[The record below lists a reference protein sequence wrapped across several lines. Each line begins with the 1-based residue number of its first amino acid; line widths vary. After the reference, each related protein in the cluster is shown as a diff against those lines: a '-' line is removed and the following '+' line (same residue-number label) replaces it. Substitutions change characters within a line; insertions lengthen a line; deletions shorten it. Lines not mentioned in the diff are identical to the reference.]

1 MSTNLDLFLKTLPQQ
16 PGVYQ
21 FYDKNDKI
29 LYVGKAINLK
39 KRVASYFSKNHDNA
53 KTKILVS
60 KIKDIKH
67 IVVETETDALLLEN
81 NLIKKYQPRY
91 NIMLKDDKTYP
102 WICIKK
108 EHFPRVFLTRN
119 VIKDGSEY
127 HGPYASV
134 RTANALLD
142 VIKELFPLRTCTF
155 DLSDKNIKQKKYKLC
170 LDYHIGKCLGPCEAL
185 QTEADYNQSIAEIK
199 NIIKGNFKEAL
210 LKFEKLMHQY
220 AVDLKFEEAQLI
232 KEKIKLLGNYQ
243 SKSTIVSPTINNVDV
258 FSIVSDNSFG
268 YVNFLKIA
276 NGSIIQSHTTEI
288 KKKLDESDKELL
300 EFAIIAIRDKFHSQ
314 SKELY
319 VPFKVDLINDLKI
332 TIPKIGDK
340 KHIIELSQKNAQY
353 YRFEHLKQLKIVDP
367 ERHSNRILK
376 QLQQDLRLKEMPIH
390 IECFDNSNL
399 QGTNPVASCV
409 VFKNAKPT
417 KNEYR
422 HFHIKTV
429 EGPDDFAS
437 MEEVVFRRYKRMI
450 DESLTLPNLIIV
462 DGGKGQLS
470 SAVKS
475 LELLGIY
482 DKVAII
488 GIAKRLEEIYYPKD
502 SVPLYLDK
510 KSESL
515 KIIQHLRNEAHRFGL
530 TFHRKVRSKNAIQN
544 ELEQIAGIGK
554 ETSDSLLKKFKS
566 IKRLKMLSL
575 ETLAEEIGISKA
587 KKIYTHLHQIM

>member
-1 MSTNLDLFLKTLPQQ
+1 MTLDLNLLLKTLPPQA
-16 PGVYQ
+16 GVYQ

-60 KIKDIKH
+60 KIVDIKH

-102 WICIKK
+102 WICIKN
-108 EHFPRVFLTRN
+108 EAFPRVFLTRN
-119 VIKDGSEY
+119 VVKDGSEY
-127 HGPYASV
+127 FGPYASV

-142 VIKELFPLRTCTF
+142 LIKELFPLRTCTF
-155 DLSDKNIKQKKYKLC
+155 DLNKKNIIQRKYKLC

-185 QTEADYNQSIAEIK
+185 QTASDYNQSVVEIK
-199 NIIKGNFKEAL
+199 NIIKGNFKDAL
-210 LKFEKLMHQY
+210 IKFDTLMHQFS
-220 AVDLKFEEAQLI
+220 AELKFEEAQLI
-232 KEKIKLLGNYQ
+232 KEKVKLLNNYQ

-268 YVNFLKIA
+268 YINFLKIA

-288 KKKLDESDKELL
+288 KKKLDESDQEMLAY
-300 EFAIIAIRDKFHSQ
+300 AIIAIREKFHSQ
-314 SKELY
+314 STELY
-319 VPFKVDLINDLKI
+319 VPFKVEVGSDLKI

-353 YRFEHLKQLKIVDP
+353 YRLEHLKQLKIVDP
-367 ERHSNRILK
+367 ERHTNRVLQ
-376 QLQQDLRLKEMPIH
+376 QLQQDLRLKELPKHM
-390 IECFDNSNL
+390 ECFDNSNL
-399 QGTNPVASCV
+399 QGSNPVASCV
-409 VFKNAKPT
+409 VFKNAKPA
-417 KNEYR
+417 KKEYR
-422 HFHIKTV
+422 HFHLKTV

-437 MEEVVFRRYKRMI
+437 MEEVVYRRYKRMI
-450 DESLTLPNLIIV
+450 QENTSLPNLIIV

-475 LELLGIY
+475 LALLGIRE
-482 DKVAII
+482 KVAII
-488 GIAKRLEEIYYPKD
+488 GIAKRLEEIYYPDD
-502 SVPLYLDK
+502 SIPLYLDK

-515 KIIQHLRNEAHRFGL
+515 KTIQHLRNEAHRFGL
-530 TFHRKVRSKNAIQN
+530 TFHRNIRSKKSIQN
-544 ELEQIAGIGK
+544 ELEQIVGIGK
-554 ETSDSLLKKFKS
+554 ETADLLLKKFKS
-566 IKRLKMLSL
+566 VKRISGISIEVL
-575 ETLAEEIGISKA
+575 TQEIGKSKA
-587 KKIYTHLHQIM
+587 TKIYTHFHQNM

>member
-1 MSTNLDLFLKTLPQQ
+1 MSSNLDLLLKTLPQQ
-16 PGVYQ
+16 AGVYQ

-39 KRVASYFSKNHDNA
+39 KRVTSYFSKNHDNA

-60 KIKDIKH
+60 KIADIKH

-102 WICIKK
+102 WICIKN
-108 EHFPRVFLTRN
+108 EVFPRVFLTRN

-127 HGPYASV
+127 FGPYASV

-142 VIKELFPLRTCTF
+142 LIKELFPLRTCAY
-155 DLSDKNIKQKKYKLC
+155 DLSEKNITQKKYKLC
-170 LDYHIGKCLGPCEAL
+170 LDYHIGKCLGPCEGL
-185 QTEADYNQSIAEIK
+185 QTEFDYNKSVAEIK

-210 LKFEKLMHQY
+210 IKFEDLMHQFS
-220 AVDLKFEEAQLI
+220 ADLKFEEAQLI
-232 KEKIKLLGNYQ
+232 KEKIKLLANYQ
-243 SKSTIVSPTINNVDV
+243 SKSTVVSPTINNVDV

-288 KKKLDESDKELL
+288 KKKLDESDKEML
-300 EFAIIAIRDKFHSQ
+300 EFAILAIREKFYSQ

-319 VPFKVDLINDLKI
+319 VPFKVALGEALKI

-340 KHIIELSQKNAQY
+340 KHILDLSQKNSQY

-367 ERHSNRILK
+367 ERHSNRILQ
-376 QLQQDLRLKEMPIH
+376 QLQQDLRLKETPNH

-399 QGTNPVASCV
+399 QGSNPVASCV
-409 VFKNAKPT
+409 VFKNAKPS

-429 EGPDDFAS
+429 EGPNDFAS
-437 MEEVVFRRYKRMI
+437 MEEVVYRRYKRLI
-450 DESLTLPNLIIV
+450 DEKLDLPNLIIV

-475 LELLGIY
+475 LELLKIAE
-482 DKVAII
+482 KVAII
-488 GIAKRLEEIYYPKD
+488 GIAKRLEEIYYPDD
-502 SVPLYLDK
+502 SIPLYLDK

-515 KIIQHLRNEAHRFGL
+515 KIIQQLRNEAHRFGL
-530 TFHRKVRSKNAIQN
+530 TFHRKIRSKKAIQN
-544 ELEQIAGIGK
+544 ELEQIVGIGK
-554 ETSDSLLKKFKS
+554 ETADLLLKKFKS
-566 IKRLKMLSL
+566 VKRISQLSL
-575 ETLAEEIGISKA
+575 ENLSQEIGKPKA
-587 KKIYTHLHQIM
+587 VKIYAHFHQNM

>member
-1 MSTNLDLFLKTLPQQ
+1 
-16 PGVYQ
+16 
-21 FYDKNDKI
+21 
-29 LYVGKAINLK
+29 
-39 KRVASYFSKNHDNA
+39 
-53 KTKILVS
+53 
-60 KIKDIKH
+60 
-67 IVVETETDALLLEN
+67 
-81 NLIKKYQPRY
+81 
-91 NIMLKDDKTYP
+91 MLKDDKTYP

-376 QLQQDLRLKEMPIH
+376 QLQQDLRLKEIPIH

-409 VFKNAKPT
+409 VFKNTKPA

>member
-1 MSTNLDLFLKTLPQQ
+1 MCANIDLLIKTLPQQ
-16 PGVYQ
+16 TGVYQ

-29 LYVGKAINLK
+29 LYIGKAINLK
-39 KRVASYFSKNHDNA
+39 KRVATYFSKNHENA

-102 WICIKK
+102 WICIKN

-119 VIKDGSEY
+119 IIKDGSEY
-127 HGPYASV
+127 YGPYASV
-134 RTANALLD
+134 KTANALLE
-142 VIKELFPLRTCTF
+142 VIKELFSIRTCTF
-155 DLSDKNIKQKKYKLC
+155 DLSDKNIKQQKYKLC

-185 QTEADYNQSIAEIK
+185 QTASDYNQSIGEIR
-199 NIIKGNFKEAL
+199 NIIKGNFKDAL
-210 LKFEKLMHQY
+210 VKFEKLMIQFSEN
-220 AVDLKFEEAQLI
+220 LKFEEAQLI
-232 KEKIKLLGNYQ
+232 KEKIKLLNNYQ
-243 SKSTIVSPTINNVDV
+243 SKSTVVSPTINNVDV

-300 EFAIIAIRDKFHSQ
+300 EFAIIAIRERFQSQ

-319 VPFKVDLINDLKI
+319 VPFKIELGNDLKI

-340 KHIIELSQKNAQY
+340 KHIIDLSQKNAQY

-367 ERHSNRILK
+367 EKHSNRILK
-376 QLQQDLRLKEMPIH
+376 QLQIDLRLNEIPNH

-409 VFKNAKPT
+409 VFKNAKPA

-450 DESLTLPNLIIV
+450 DENSNLPNLIII

-470 SAVKS
+470 SACKS
-475 LELLGIY
+475 LELLKIN

-502 SVPLYLDK
+502 SIPLYLDK

-515 KIIQHLRNEAHRFGL
+515 KIIQQLRNEAHRFGL
-530 TFHRKVRSKNAIQN
+530 TFHRNIRSKKFIQL
-544 ELEQIAGIGK
+544 ELEQINGIGK
-554 ETSDSLLKKFKS
+554 ETSDYLLNKFKS
-566 IKRLKMLSL
+566 VKRIKALTL
-575 ETLAEEIGISKA
+575 ETLISEIGNSKA
-587 KKIYTHLHQIM
+587 QKIYTHLHQNL

>member
-127 HGPYASV
+127 YGPYASV

-409 VFKNAKPT
+409 VFKNTKPA

>member
-127 HGPYASV
+127 YGPYASV

-376 QLQQDLRLKEMPIH
+376 QLQQDLRLKEIPIH

-409 VFKNAKPT
+409 VFKNAKPA